1 MAACGI
7 LRALKAANAW
17 MTYAEIVDALIVAH
31 GLVLPPDGRRHFQQK
46 IREVFHPEPYDSGQL
61 LGFPSGGRA

>member
-1 MAACGI
+1 
-7 LRALKAANAW
+7 